1 MFRILPAIL
10 VSLLLLPGCANKL
23 RNKEKVQEAIL
34 GRLQTRSGLDLNS
47 LNVTTTAVNFDKN
60 KAYATVAIH
69 PKNDPTV
76 NGGMTM
82 KYTLEEQSGKWVVV
96 NVGDGQGHG
105 ALGGAGANPSGS
117 NPSGLNP
124 GDQLPPGHPGVNPMP
139 SDHPPLDSVNP
150 PTGTMGKEGSNGR
163 PR

>member
-10 VSLLLLPGCANKL
+10 VSVLLLPGCANKL

-47 LNVTTTAVNFDKN
+47 LDVTTTAVNFEKN

-96 NVGDGQGHG
+96 NVGDGQSHG
-105 ALGGAGANPSGS
+105 AMGRDKNPSGS
-117 NPSGLNP
+117 NQ
-124 GDQLPPGHPGVNPMP
+124 GDQLPPGHPGVSPIP
-139 SDHPPLDSVNP
+139 PDHAPLDSVNP

>member
-1 MFRILPAIL
+1 MLRILPAIL
-10 VSLLLLPGCANKL
+10 VSLLVLPGCANKL

-47 LNVTTTAVNFDKN
+47 LDVTTTGVSFDKN

-96 NVGDGQGHG
+96 NVGGGQGHG
-105 ALGGAGANPSGS
+105 GQDHGAMGGAGTNPSES
-117 NPSGLNP
+117 
-124 GDQLPPGHPGVNPMP
+124 LPPGHPGVNQMP

-150 PTGTMGKEGSNGR
+150 PTGTMEKGGSNGR